1 MAEPD
6 KIKQI
11 RTHIDRIDLVLITAL
26 AERMSMMP
34 DMAEY
39 KKKHNI
45 PIFDEKREIQIM
57 NQLKKVAKEHGLDEG
72 FVEEIFLSIF
82 NESKRIQNDVING

>member
-39 KKKHNI
+39 KKKHSI
-45 PIFDEKREIQIM
+45 PIFDEKREVQIM
-57 NQLKKVAKEHGLDEG
+57 NRLKKVAREHGLDEG